1 MGKIIAVTNQKGG
14 VGKSTT
20 AINLSAALA
29 ERGKKILTVDIDP
42 QANTTSGL
50 GVYKEDVE
58 KSLYELMLGTEKLED
73 VLIKNVQ
80 ENLDLIPSSVN
91 LSAAEIELTEVED
104 KEYILKGYLDK
115 IRRRYDYIILDC
127 PPSLSL
133 LTINALAASNS
144 VIVPIQTE
152 YYALEGLSLLIHTIE
167 LVKERVNNRLKV
179 EGILFTMYDSRN
191 KLSQQVVENVKQ
203 NLSYHIYDTII
214 PRNVRL
220 AEAPSYGMPITAYDP
235 RSTGAA
241 AYFSLADEI
250 IKEEK

>member
-1 MGKIIAVTNQKGG
+1 
-14 VGKSTT
+14 
-20 AINLSAALA
+20 
-29 ERGKKILTVDIDP
+29 
-42 QANTTSGL
+42 
-50 GVYKEDVE
+50 
-58 KSLYELMLGTEKLED
+58 
-73 VLIKNVQ
+73 
-80 ENLDLIPSSVN
+80 
-91 LSAAEIELTEVED
+91 
-104 KEYILKGYLDK
+104 
-115 IRRRYDYIILDC
+115 
-127 PPSLSL
+127 
-133 LTINALAASNS
+133 
-144 VIVPIQTE
+144 
-152 YYALEGLSLLIHTIE
+152 LSLLIHTIE